1 MSIISSFYIGV
12 SGLSANSVEL
22 SVVGDNIANGNTIG
36 FKGSR
41 AAFSDVL
48 GQSLIGGPGQLG
60 GGTRVQSI
68 QKLLAQGAIAQ
79 TGVATDLALDGD
91 GMFVVEGRDGE
102 RRYTRAG
109 QFTLDQDGY
118 LVNLGGLRVQGFNA
132 DPLGNVGGAVGD
144 LQIAGV
150 TSPPVATTTVT
161 MRGNL
166 SADPTLTVLP
176 PFDPNDPGATSNFS
190 TSVQV
195 YDSLGNPHEV
205 DMHFRL
211 ASPGVWEWHATM
223 DGGTLDGGVAG
234 TPIEVGTGTMS
245 FDASGNLV
253 DLTGDTLTFDPLG
266 APGAQTVTL
275 NLGDP
280 LSLGGT
286 GASGMVQQSTLASS
300 TSFVGQDGYGAGE
313 IAGVQIDDEGN
324 IVGTFT
330 NGQTRALGQVAVANF
345 AAPDQLDRI
354 GGNLFAATGD
364 SGEPNLG
371 VAGTGG
377 RGHIVAG
384 ALEQSNVDLAGE
396 FVRMIIAQRSF
407 QANSKTMQ
415 TADQLLAELIQ
426 IKR

>member
-1 MSIISSFYIGV
+1 MSIISSFYIGA
-12 SGLSANSVEL
+12 SGLAANSLEL
-22 SVVGDNIANGNTIG
+22 AVVGDNIANGNTIG

-41 AAFSDVL
+41 AAFADVL

-60 GGTRVQSI
+60 GGTRVQAVQQI
-68 QKLLAQGAIAQ
+68 LAQGSVAQ

-91 GMFVVEGRDGE
+91 GMFIVEDRDGG
-102 RRYTRAG
+102 RMYTRAG
-109 QFTLDQDGY
+109 QFTLDENGY
-118 LVNLGGLRVQGFNA
+118 LVNLDRLRVQGFNA
-132 DPLGNVGGAVGD
+132 DPLGNIGAAVGD
-144 LQIAGV
+144 LQIAGA
-150 TSPPVATTTVT
+150 TSPPRATTEVT
-161 MRGNL
+161 LRGNL

-176 PFDPNDPGATSNFS
+176 PFDPADPSGTSNFS

-205 DMHFRL
+205 DVHFRL

-223 DGGTLDGGVAG
+223 DGGTLDGGTAG
-234 TPIEVGTGTMS
+234 TAVEVGTGTMT
-245 FDASGNLV
+245 FDANGNLADV
-253 DLTGDTLTFDPLG
+253 TGTSITFDPLG
-266 APGAQTVTL
+266 SPGAQTVNL

-280 LSLGGT
+280 IAAGGT
-286 GASGMVQQSTLASS
+286 GAGGMVQQSTLASS
-300 TSFVGQDGYGAGE
+300 TSFVGQDGFGAGE
-313 IAGVQIDDEGN
+313 IAGVQIDDQGN

-330 NGQTRALGQVAVANF
+330 NGQTRTLGQVAVASF
-345 AAPDQLDRI
+345 EAPDQLGRV
-354 GGNLFAATGD
+354 GGNLFRATGD
-364 SGEPNLG
+364 AGEPNIG

-377 RGHIVAG
+377 RGNIIAG

-396 FVRMIIAQRSF
+396 FIRMIVAQRSF

>member
-41 AAFSDVL
+41 AAFADVL

-60 GGTRVQSI
+60 AGTRVQSI
-68 QKLLAQGAIAQ
+68 QKILAQGAIAQ

-102 RRYTRAG
+102 RMYTRAG

-118 LVNLGGLRVQGFNA
+118 LVNLEGLRVQGFNA

-161 MRGNL
+161 LRGNL

-205 DMHFRL
+205 DVHFRL
-211 ASPGVWEWHATM
+211 AGPGVWEWHATM

-234 TPIEVGTGTMS
+234 TPIEVGTGTMT
-245 FDASGNLV
+245 FDANGNLL
-253 DLTGDTLTFDPLG
+253 DLTGNSLTFDPLG

-280 LSLGGT
+280 LATGGT
-286 GASGMVQQSTLASS
+286 GAGGMVQQSTLASS

-330 NGQTRALGQVAVANF
+330 NGQTRTLGQVAVANF
-345 AAPDQLDRI
+345 AAPDQLSRI
-354 GGNLFAATGD
+354 GGNLFAVTGD

-396 FVRMIIAQRSF
+396 FVRMIVAQRSF

>member
-41 AAFSDVL
+41 AAFADVL

-60 GGTRVQSI
+60 AGTRVQSI
-68 QKLLAQGAIAQ
+68 QKILAQGAIAQ

-102 RRYTRAG
+102 RMYTRAG

-118 LVNLGGLRVQGFNA
+118 LVNLDGLRVQGFNA

-161 MRGNL
+161 LRGNL

-205 DMHFRL
+205 DVHFRL
-211 ASPGVWEWHATM
+211 AGPGVWEWHATM

-234 TPIEVGTGTMS
+234 TPIEVGTGTMT
-245 FDASGNLV
+245 FDANGNLL
-253 DLTGDTLTFDPLG
+253 DLTGNSLTFDPLG

-280 LSLGGT
+280 LATGGT
-286 GASGMVQQSTLASS
+286 GAGGMVQQSTLASS

-330 NGQTRALGQVAVANF
+330 NGQTRTLGQVAVANF
-345 AAPDQLDRI
+345 AAPDQLSRI
-354 GGNLFAATGD
+354 GGNLFAVTGD